1 MNTASITII
10 LLTFLSIFSSTE
22 GIKQPLVLRCLCPK
36 VQAGL
41 IPLRDLKSVWHLS
54 PRPHCS
60 KTEVIVTLKS
70 GGQLCLDPKK
80 RLVKILV
87 ERSTKRMQESKRSKE
102 VGSVTPAPLHLST
115 K

>member
-10 LLTFLSIFSSTE
+10 LLTLLAIFSTTE

-41 IPLRDLKSVWHLS
+41 IPFRDLKSVWHLS

-60 KTEVIVTLKS
+60 KTEVIVRLKS
-70 GGQLCLDPKK
+70 GRQLCLDPKN

-87 ERSTKRMQESKRSKE
+87 ERSTRRMQERKHSKE
-102 VGSVTPAPLHLST
+102 VGSTTRAPLHLST